1 MNATFT
7 PKALKIVPVK
17 YLDGV
22 TQLSICDEHDI
33 QICLVE
39 IGKENYAP
47 YLATAPEMYE
57 ALRRAYLMLRGCRAI
72 LQDIGGDS
80 DVIKDCSISID
91 QCESAMKKARG
102 E

>member
-47 YLATAPEMYE
+47 YLATAPEMYDCLKE
-57 ALRRAYLMLRGCRAI
+57 AVKKVCIDSNCHAYNAGECMNAAGFCRAQKWI
-72 LQDIGGDS
+72 NTL
-80 DVIKDCSISID
+80 
-91 QCESAMKKARG
+91 KKTRG
-102 E
+102 EK